1 MKLLKG
7 LDEETYRALPG
18 LSKTELSWM
27 KKSPLHFFNR
37 NDPRILEETD
47 AMRMGTLLHLAV
59 LEPAK
64 FKNAYVVEPEEIPIG
79 GAMVEVNKRIK
90 KHREY
95 LAEWREE
102 MGAGGK
108 IIVTPKQYDSLIG
121 MLTQAASHPDVIDLL
136 SRGEAEIGA
145 QWDYRGF
152 KCKGRADY
160 LIEAHP
166 GYGRVVV
173 EIKKTQDAS
182 PEGFS
187 RQILNKLYDMGAA
200 WYREGFKA
208 DEVIFIA
215 CEEKFPYAIGVY
227 KADPAMLDRGMRLAD
242 RFMDKIVSC
251 EKENYWH
258 GYTKGVE
265 LIQLPAWVAGQDDEE
280 AGTR

>member
-7 LDEETYRALPG
+7 LDEPTYRALPG
-18 LSKTELSWM
+18 LSKTELAWM
-27 KKSPLHFFNR
+27 KKSPLHFQNR

-64 FKNAYVVEPEEIPIG
+64 FKNAYVVEPEEIPIDG
-79 GAMVEVNKRIK
+79 KTVEVNKRIK

-95 LAEWREE
+95 LESWRAAAAESGR
-102 MGAGGK
+102 
-108 IIVTPKQYDSLIG
+108 IVVTPKQFDNLIG
-121 MLTQAASHPDVIDLL
+121 MLTQAASHPEVIDLL
-136 SRGEAEIGA
+136 SKGEPEIGA
-145 QWDYRGF
+145 TWEYRNTV
-152 KCKGRADY
+152 CKGRADY
-160 LIEAHP
+160 LIPEHP
-166 GYGRVVV
+166 GYGRVVI

-187 RQILNKLYDMGAA
+187 RQCLNKLYDMGAA
-200 WYREGFKA
+200 WYKQGFQA

-227 KADPAMLDRGMRLAD
+227 KADPSMLDRGMRLAD
-242 RFMDKIVSC
+242 RFMDKIASC
-251 EKENYWH
+251 TKENYWH

-265 LIQLPAWVAGQDDEE
+265 NLLLPAWVAGQDDEE
-280 AGTR
+280 AGAR